1 MLFVPFA
8 RSPAQDEGGAAGPPR
23 AAADDVLIVT
33 DGDDVGR
40 FPDIYDIN
48 QPFVIQIMCPLVSS
62 PVPRAS
68 VPGEGAVVEELVPVV
83 GRRGRGQSVVAAR
96 VGALAAV
103 LLLELLA
110 RRDGHPLRLRKKDWK
125 SN

>member
-1 MLFVPFA
+1 MILIFSSGVP
-8 RSPAQDEGGAAGPPR
+8 G
-23 AAADDVLIVT
+23 
-33 DGDDVGR
+33 
-40 FPDIYDIN
+40 
-48 QPFVIQIMCPLVSS
+48 
-62 PVPRAS
+62 AS

-83 GRRGRGQSVVAAR
+83 GRRGGQGVVAAR

-110 RRDGHPLRLRKKDWK
+110 RRDRHALRLRKKDWK